1 MGLLELRS
9 TDARFSNACIRAATP
24 VLTELFGGGI
34 GGCIGG
40 CTARE
45 PVVDEDGLRSAS
57 GFQGGRVC
65 SLSCSG
71 DSILGIL
78 NECDLNVSSPSNDTL
93 AAVSLVST
101 LCTTSHFPPSLSSA
115 SLFAV
120 FKELRLRP
128 CATAPGPYT
137 PCCSPPL
144 RLATRPLPFSKFGVG
159 ASSIA
164 PKRGGG
170 GFGSRKSTPWL
181 NPRSPRCSVL
191 NIDEMTVTVLANPA
205 PIRPPADKLRFT
217 LVGPNVG
224 LFGGEVLK
232 VIIPRR
238 GLCGGLF
245 VSNMGFSS

>member
-1 MGLLELRS
+1 MRRYNHNRKTRNYESVDAPLPGLAMNKVGLGTRPYVRFFDGVTGEDGGIEMGLVELRS

-24 VLTELFGGGI
+24 VLTVRFGGGI
-34 GGCIGG
+34 GGGCIV
-40 CTARE
+40 RE
-45 PVVDEDGLRSAS
+45 SLVDEDALRSAS

-65 SLSCSG
+65 SLLCSG
-71 DSILGIL
+71 DSIVGIS
-78 NECDLNVSSPSNDTL
+78 NECDRTVCANSSSSSDLL

-128 CATAPGPYT
+128 CAAAPGPYT
-137 PCCSPPL
+137 PCCAPPL

-170 GFGSRKSTPWL
+170 GFGSRKS
-181 NPRSPRCSVL
+181 RAS
-191 NIDEMTVTVLANPA
+191 
-205 PIRPPADKLRFT
+205 
-217 LVGPNVG
+217 
-224 LFGGEVLK
+224 
-232 VIIPRR
+232 
-238 GLCGGLF
+238 
-245 VSNMGFSS
+245 